1 MPYATVAE
9 VKERVSF
16 NEITVMSTPK
26 LQGYIDRATSWIHR
40 EAQRKFKDE
49 TDEDLLADLRTATV
63 LLVEYLWYQDNPD
76 IKESSLSP
84 IETEK
89 IGSYSYTMRDVQTID
104 SIKER
109 EYEGTRTG
117 IKELDLILQSLKQDI
132 PTGISF
138 FSISG
143 SSSGYDV

>member
-9 VKERVSF
+9 VKERASF
-16 NEITVMSTPK
+16 SEIAALTDIK
-26 LQGYIDRATSWIHR
+26 IQGYIDRATSWIHR

-89 IGSYSYTMRDVQTID
+89 IGS
-104 SIKER
+104 
-109 EYEGTRTG
+109 
-117 IKELDLILQSLKQDI
+117 
-132 PTGISF
+132 
-138 FSISG
+138 
-143 SSSGYDV
+143 